1 MVEKN
6 KMEKLSFENGIERLE
21 EIINCLDQNTISL
34 EKALELFEE
43 GIQLVKYC
51 NNLLDSAE
59 KKMQIL
65 LEDSNGELITEELII
80 TEEG

>member
-21 EIINCLDQNTISL
+21 EIINCLDQNSISL